1 MSVCRFTQA
10 PEQALVPVAQVV
22 EQVPFEQT
30 CPVVQALPQLPQFA
44 ESEVVSMH
52 VVLPVHRTRPVVQ
65 AQLPLWQVLSL
76 EQAFPHVPQLELS
89 VAGVMQ
95 VAPHKRVPVAQVGPP
110 VPAEPPE
117 VPAVPPPEVPAV
129 PPLPEP
135 IPVPPLPPVPLDVP
149 EENDPQEREMAPSD
163 ARTNTGT
170 RGRMVFIA
178 TSPVR

>member
-22 EQVPFEQT
+22 EHVPLEQT
-30 CPVVQALPQLPQFA
+30 WPVAQALPHPPQFA
-44 ESEVVSMH
+44 ESEVVSMQ

-95 VAPHKRVPVAQVGPP
+95 VVPHNRVPVAQVGPP
-110 VPAEPPE
+110 VPATPE
-117 VPAVPPPEVPAV
+117 VPAVPLPETPAV
-129 PPLPEP
+129 PLPEEP
-135 IPVPPLPPVPLDVP
+135 AVPL
-149 EENDPQEREMAPSD
+149 
-163 ARTNTGT
+163 
-170 RGRMVFIA
+170 
-178 TSPVR
+178 